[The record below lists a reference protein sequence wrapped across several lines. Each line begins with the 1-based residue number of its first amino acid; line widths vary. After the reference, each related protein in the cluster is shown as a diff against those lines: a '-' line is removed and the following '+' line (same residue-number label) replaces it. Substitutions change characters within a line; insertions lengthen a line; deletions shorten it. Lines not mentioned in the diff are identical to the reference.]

1 MNRRDAMHC
10 VSTITNTT
18 NFNSLIMKFI
28 LNLFFLFAAPT
39 LFAQNIIEFR
49 GIDRT
54 GHFNETGL
62 LKQWPESGPELI
74 QKIGDIGKG
83 YSHPIL
89 VEEIIFVTGIKQ
101 DTLDV
106 ISAYNLK
113 GELLWET
120 PYGRSWTKSYT
131 DSRSTPTFENGRLY
145 VSSGTGQVNC
155 IEAKTGKIIWQVD
168 AIKLYNGEIY
178 VHGDAEN
185 PMIVGNLVVFTTGG
199 EECTMVAL
207 NKTDGSLVWKVK
219 SIGGAKSYASPV
231 VIQHHGIRMILAQTS
246 ENLVAIN
253 PENGE
258 ILWHYNLI
266 RFHKHEQGVGA
277 NTNPPLYFG
286 GEIFVTSGYDHPGIK
301 LALSTDG
308 KSVTEIWKNDT
319 IDTHHGGV
327 VLVDG
332 NLYASNW
339 QNNSKGR
346 WASVNWET
354 GRTNWETEWF
364 NKGSTVSAD
373 GMLYI
378 YEEKSGNIALVEPSP
393 DKLKIISTFKV
404 TGGEGPHWAHPAIYN
419 GKLLIR
425 HGNALMVYD
434 IKK

>member
-1 MNRRDAMHC
+1 
-10 VSTITNTT
+10 
-18 NFNSLIMKFI
+18 MKFI
-28 LNLFFLFAAPT
+28 LFLILAFTTST
-39 LFAQNIIEFR
+39 LFSQHIIEFR

-54 GHFNETGL
+54 GHFNETDL
-62 LKQWPESGPELI
+62 LKQWPEAGPELI
-74 QKIGDIGKG
+74 LKIEAIGKG

-106 ISAYNLK
+106 LSAYNLK

-131 DSRSTPTFENGRLY
+131 DSRSTPTYENGRLY
-145 VSSGTGQVNC
+145 ISSGTGQVNC
-155 IEAKTGKIIWQVD
+155 IDAKTGKIIWTVD

-185 PMIVGNLVVFTTGG
+185 PLLVNDLVVFTTGG
-199 EECTMVAL
+199 SENTMVAL
-207 NKTDGSLVWKVK
+207 NKSDGSLVWKTK
-219 SIGGAKSYASPV
+219 SLGGAKSYASPV
-231 VIQHHGIRMILAQTS
+231 LIQHSQTLMILAQTS
-246 ENLVAIN
+246 ENIIAIN

-258 ILWHYNLI
+258 IIWHYNLI

-277 NTNPPLYFG
+277 NTNPPLYFN

-332 NLYASNW
+332 NLYGANW

-346 WASVNWET
+346 WASINWET
-354 GRTNWETEWF
+354 GRTNWET
-364 NKGSTVSAD
+364 
-373 GMLYI
+373 
-378 YEEKSGNIALVEPSP
+378 
-393 DKLKIISTFKV
+393 
-404 TGGEGPHWAHPAIYN
+404 
-419 GKLLIR
+419 
-425 HGNALMVYD
+425 
-434 IKK
+434 